1 MRVLESGIQEVKQGL
16 AMTEEGPAIVTE
28 EMTVVVR
35 TTIVPL
41 TELLDCGE

>member
-1 MRVLESGIQEVKQGL
+1 MKVLESGIQEVKQGL

-28 EMTVVVR
+28 ETIAVVR
-35 TTIVPL
+35 TTIIPL